1 MILSIIHII
10 IHFKTIIMKGS
21 TKITLG
27 VLGALAAGVAIG
39 LMIAPEK
46 GSETRKRIKKKAEKW
61 VDQMGEVLSDGKKL
75 MEDVKENSKNLKKA
89 AEEKLGKVKESL
101 G

>member
-1 MILSIIHII
+1 
-10 IHFKTIIMKGS
+10 MKGS

-27 VLGALAAGVAIG
+27 ILGALAAGVTIG

-61 VDQMGEVLSDGKKL
+61 VDQMGDVLSDGKKL

-89 AEEKLGKVKESL
+89 AEEKFAKAKENLS
-101 G
+101 